1 MNRNAAGNGRIG
13 VGVDNFAGCCPNP
26 KPISDWLVCGPFP
39 FERELQ
45 QFLTDYLVEHGG
57 EANIRPKEGMAHDV
71 KGLGKV
77 IWKRYHAPDG
87 ILDFVTLMAKQVG
100 EERPKFWQFRYGLAY
115 AYTEITSERS
125 QPALL
130 LLGSEDWLAVWLNGE
145 LVHENFV
152 YRHCVPDKD
161 AVLVNLRKGVNRLLV
176 KVARIAGGWGVSA
189 KVIMPIQRKIFVKTE
204 RYNSCP
210 PDGNMFVPE
219 IREGETVPV
228 WGYLTV
234 VNMSAQTLPFV
245 SVRVREND
253 WFAETSER
261 IGELASGE
269 SSQLPFLIAPKR
281 PFKPD
286 EKPRLHLVIRAAGE
300 QQEFDL
306 PVTVRRRDEPFF
318 TTHRSSID
326 GSVQPMTLLVPPDYN
341 PQRSYPLVVALHGS
355 KGCLIGHAFSVKPEF
370 IIVAPHGR
378 GQTGYRDFGEVD
390 IFEAMEEVN
399 RRYQIDSERIYLT
412 GHSMGGGG
420 TFRLATRYPHLWSA
434 VAPMASGGARPLDWL
449 KNLLYVPTLFYH
461 GSEDEVVPVQMAR
474 QAADYI
480 RQLGYNFRYEEVQ
493 GKPHWWGV
501 DFPEMF
507 AFFTQHRRIK
517 SPDRIVFWTNDPRA
531 NRAYWLEIADFEDY
545 TKPASVE
552 ARIEDEGRGT
562 RLILKTE
569 NVSEVVLHLD
579 EAPEGLKQLPLLVD
593 WNGCNAVV
601 TKRATQR
608 TLQLRLQPP
617 LVWVLIGEQGQNR
630 YWQWQRNGVPVFV
643 LNEGIEA
650 KRLSLPV
657 QFVSLPPFSVVLRV
671 EPKTPRR
678 CGPVTDAFTT
688 PFVVAYD
695 AYSDGAKLAARQFQ
709 HWWQNYALGV
719 CRLND
724 FQNPHEFEWLIRT
737 ADHNLVIFQR
747 ALAGTRFGEIVFE
760 HDGVRIGKR
769 RFTGRA
775 VAIRALLPNPFN
787 LKSYL
792 LLNASTSEEGLRL
805 LARVPMDIGRPY
817 DYLIVDERFLREGV
831 KGILAIG
838 QWSRNWQAQPS
849 SASQ

>member
-1 MNRNAAGNGRIG
+1 MRQALVVLVLGLTILQVTAQT
-13 VGVDNFAGCCPNP
+13 P

-39 FERELQ
+39 FERGLQ
-45 QFLTDYLVEHGG
+45 QFLTDYLVEYDG
-57 EANIRPKEGMAHDV
+57 EANIRPREGMTHDV

-77 IWKRYHAPDG
+77 TWKRHHAPNG
-87 ILDFVTLMAKQVG
+87 VLDFVTLMAKQVG
-100 EERPKFWQFRYGLAY
+100 EERPKFWQLRYGLAY
-115 AYTEITSERS
+115 AYTEITSDRA

-145 LVHENFV
+145 LIHENFV

-161 AVLVNLRKGVNRLLV
+161 ALLVNLLKGVNRLLV
-176 KVARIAGGWGVSA
+176 KVARIAGGWGVSV
-189 KVIMPIQRKIFVKTE
+189 KIVMPVERKIFVKTE
-204 RYNSCP
+204 RHNSCP

-228 WGYLTV
+228 WGYVTV

-245 SVRVREND
+245 SVRVIENE
-253 WFAETSER
+253 WFAETSEQ

-269 SSQLPFLIAPKR
+269 SSQLPFLIVPKR

-286 EKPRLHLVIRAAGE
+286 EKPHLHLVIRAAGG

-306 PVTVRRRDEPFF
+306 SVTVRRGEEPFF
-318 TTHRSSID
+318 TTHRSRID

-341 PQRSYPLVVALHGS
+341 PHRSYPLIVALHGS
-355 KGCLIGHAFSVKPEF
+355 KGCLIGHAFSVKSDF

-378 GQTGYRDFGEVD
+378 GQTGYRDFGEID
-390 IFEAMEEVN
+390 IFEAIDEVKG
-399 RRYQIDSERIYLT
+399 RYQVDSERIYLT

-420 TFRLATRYPHLWSA
+420 TFRLATRYPNLWAA

-449 KNLLYVPTLFYH
+449 KNLLHLPTLFYH

-507 AFFTQHRRIK
+507 VFFSQHRRIK
-517 SPDRIVFWTNDPRA
+517 SPNRIVFWTNDPRA
-531 NRAYWLEIADFEDY
+531 NRAYWLEIADFEYY

-552 ARIEDEGRGT
+552 ARIQDEGRRI

-579 EAPEGLKQLPLLVD
+579 EAPEGSKQLPLLVE
-593 WNGCNAVV
+593 WNGCSAIASKQ
-601 TKRATQR
+601 TTQSK
-608 TLQLRLQPP
+608 LRLKLQQSLLGI
-617 LVWVLIGEQGQNR
+617 LVEKRGRTR
-630 YWQWQRNGVPVFV
+630 YWQWQRDGVPVFV
-643 LNEGIEA
+643 SVDESTGQVAFTLDIKSPKA
-650 KRLSLPV
+650 RLS
-657 QFVSLPPFSVVLRV
+657 FDGRV
-671 EPKTPRR
+671 ASKTPKR
-678 CGPVTDAFTT
+678 CGPIADAFTG

-695 AYSDGAKLAARQFQ
+695 AESEGAKSASKQFK

-719 CRLND
+719 CQVTPL
-724 FQNPHEFEWLIRT
+724 
-737 ADHNLVIFQR
+737 HNVSELKQSIDAVDAHLVVFR
-747 ALAGTRFGEIVFE
+747 KAVLGERFGDIVFE
-760 HDGVRIGKR
+760 REGVRVGKQI
-769 RFTGRA
+769 FLGKTVA
-775 VAIRALLPNPFN
+775 VRALLPNPFN
-787 LKSYL
+787 PKVYL
-792 LLNASTSEEGLRL
+792 LLSASTSEDGLWL
-805 LARVPMDIGRPY
+805 LARIPMDIGRPY
-817 DYLIVDERFLREGV
+817 DYLVVDERFLREGI

-838 QWSRNWQAQPS
+838 QWSRNWRTQLS
-849 SASQ
+849 SAGQ

>member
-1 MNRNAAGNGRIG
+1 MRQAMVALVLGLTILQVAAQT
-13 VGVDNFAGCCPNP
+13 P

-39 FERELQ
+39 FERGLQ
-45 QFLTDYLVEHGG
+45 QFLTDYLTEHGG
-57 EANIRPKEGMAHDV
+57 EANIRPKEGMSHDV

-77 IWKRYHAPDG
+77 AWKRYHAPNG
-87 ILDFVTLMAKQVG
+87 ILDFVTLIAKQVG
-100 EERPKFWQFRYGLAY
+100 EERPKFWQLRYGLAY
-115 AYTEITSERS
+115 AYAEITSERA

-145 LVHENFV
+145 LVHESFV

-189 KVIMPIQRKIFVKTE
+189 KIVMPVERKIFVKTE
-204 RYNSCP
+204 RYNPCP
-210 PDGNMFVPE
+210 PDGNMFVSE

-228 WGYLTV
+228 WGYVTV
-234 VNMSAQTLPFV
+234 VNMSGQTLPFV
-245 SVRVREND
+245 SVRVRENE
-253 WFAETSER
+253 WFAETSEQ

-286 EKPRLHLVIRAAGE
+286 EKPRLHLVVRTAGE

-318 TTHRSSID
+318 TTHRSRID

-341 PQRSYPLVVALHGS
+341 PHRSYPLVVALHGS

-390 IFEAMEEVN
+390 IFEAMDEVKQ
-399 RRYQIDSERIYLT
+399 RYRVDSERIYLT

-420 TFRLATRYPHLWSA
+420 TFRLATRYPHLWAA

-449 KNLLYVPTLFYH
+449 RNLLHIPTLFYH

-507 AFFTQHRRIK
+507 AFFSQHRRIK
-517 SPDRIVFWTNDPRA
+517 SPNHIIFWTNDPRA
-531 NRAYWLEIADFEDY
+531 NRAYWLEIVDFEDY
-545 TKPASVE
+545 TRPASVE
-552 ARIEDEGRGT
+552 ARTQNEGQRAK
-562 RLILKTE
+562 LILRTE

-579 EAPEGLKQLPLLVD
+579 EAPESLRQLPLLVE
-593 WNGCNAVV
+593 WNGCSAIVAKQ
-601 TKRATQR
+601 TTQSKLGLK
-608 TLQLRLQPP
+608 LQQPLLGI
-617 LVWVLIGEQGQNR
+617 LVEERGQTR
-630 YWQWQRNGVPVFV
+630 YWQWQRDSVPVSISVDEVVNQVTFA
-643 LNEGIEA
+643 LDMRSPKA
-650 KRLSLPV
+650 KLSLEK
-657 QFVSLPPFSVVLRV
+657 RV
-671 EPKTPRR
+671 ASKTPRW
-678 CGPVTDAFTT
+678 CGPITDTFTA
-688 PFVVAYD
+688 PFVAVYD
-695 AYSDGAKLAARQFQ
+695 AESEGAKLAAKQFK

-719 CRLND
+719 CQVTPLRNVSELQRLMD
-724 FQNPHEFEWLIRT
+724 TVDAH
-737 ADHNLVIFQR
+737 LVIFRR
-747 ALAGTRFGEIVFE
+747 AVAGERFGDIVFE
-760 HDGVRIGKR
+760 REGVHVGKQT
-769 RFTGRA
+769 FSGETVA
-775 VAIRALLPNPFN
+775 VRALLPNPFN
-787 LKSYL
+787 PKGYL
-792 LLNASTSEEGLRL
+792 LLNASASEEGLRI
-805 LARVPMDIGRPY
+805 LARIPMDIGQPY
-817 DYLIVDERFLREGV
+817 DYLVADKGFLRDSV
-831 KGILAIG
+831 KGLRVVG
-838 QWSRNWQAQPS
+838 RWDKGWRPVKGKER
-849 SASQ
+849 